1 VAFFGSVHHKAAL
14 LLATPLVFALLTT
27 ASHAYTQEQA
37 QLCSGD
43 AMRLCGSEI
52 PDVDRITA
60 CMARK
65 RAQLSEGCR
74 AVFRVEPSDHAA
86 SVSYANKPPK
96 SGWRNW
102 GWGE

>member
-1 VAFFGSVHHKAAL
+1 MLAATSLALVTLTSV
-14 LLATPLVFALLTT
+14 
-27 ASHAYTQEQA
+27 SHAYTQDQA
-37 QLCSGD
+37 QRCTGD
-43 AMRLCGSEI
+43 AMRLCSSEI

-74 AVFRVEPSDHAA
+74 AVFRVEPSDRAA
-86 SVSYANKPPK
+86 VSYANKPPK

>member
-1 VAFFGSVHHKAAL
+1 M
-14 LLATPLVFALLTT
+14 LLATSLGLVALTQI
-27 ASHAYTQEQA
+27 SHAYTQEQA
-37 QLCSGD
+37 QLCTGD

-86 SVSYANKPPK
+86 VSYANKPPK

>member
-1 VAFFGSVHHKAAL
+1 VAFFGSVQNRAAL
-14 LLATPLVFALLTT
+14 LLATPLVFAMLTT

-74 AVFRVEPSDHAA
+74 AVFRVEPSDRAA

>member
-1 VAFFGSVHHKAAL
+1 VVFFRSVRNNGAL
-14 LLATPLVFALLTT
+14 LVATSLALVTLTQ

-37 QLCSGD
+37 QLCTGD

-74 AVFRVEPSDHAA
+74 AVFRVEPSDRAA
-86 SVSYANKPPK
+86 VSYANKPPK